1 MGKYFG
7 TDGVRGIAND
17 ELTPHL
23 AYNLGR
29 AGAYVL
35 DKHSNHANQ
44 KTKVIIGTDTR
55 ISKDLLSASIAAGVM
70 SIGADVIDVG
80 VIPTPGV
87 AFLTKKYGADAG
99 IVISASHNPM
109 EYNGIKFFNSEGL
122 KLADDIELEIEDY
135 LDNMDKID
143 EKKLGDQLG
152 RALENKDYIKCY
164 EDSLVATIKG
174 GLKGLKVTLDCA
186 HGAAYQI
193 APEVFRRLGAEVK
206 TINNEPTG
214 TNINK
219 NAGST
224 HPEGLSKAVIANGS
238 DLGLAYDGD
247 ADRLIA
253 IDEKGN
259 PVDGDKI
266 MLICA
271 RHLKNKGMLSH
282 NKLVVTVMSNL
293 GLHMAAKDLGIEP
306 EVTAVG
312 DRYVLERMLE
322 GGYSLGGEQSGHMIF
337 LDYNTTGDGILSSLI
352 LAEIVKESGKTMSDL
367 AEIMEVLPQI
377 LINAKVKN
385 EKKLDYQTD
394 PEILSRIADLEAK
407 MDGKG
412 RVLIRHSGTEPLVRV
427 MLEGRD
433 QEEITVYAEE
443 LSKFIEAKLG

>member
-7 TDGVRGIAND
+7 TDGVRGVANV
-17 ELTPHL
+17 ELTPQL

-35 DKHSNHANQ
+35 HKHSKHANDRI
-44 KTKVIIGTDTR
+44 KVIIGTDTR
-55 ISKDLLSASIAAGVM
+55 ISKDLLSAAIAAGAM

-87 AFLTKKYGADAG
+87 AYLTKKHNADAG
-99 IVISASHNPM
+99 VVISASHNPM
-109 EYNGIKFFNSEGL
+109 EYNGIKFFNSKGL
-122 KLADDIELEIEDY
+122 KLDDDLELEIEHY
-135 LDNMDKID
+135 IDNMNLITD
-143 EKKLGDQLG
+143 EVSREQVGSMLP
-152 RALENKDYIKCY
+152 NNHYINEY
-164 EDSLVATIKG
+164 EDFLVSTVEKG
-174 GLKGLKVTLDCA
+174 LQGLKVTLDCA
-186 HGAAYQI
+186 HGAAYKI
-193 APEVFRRLGAEVK
+193 APEVFKRLGAEIKV
-206 TINNEPTG
+206 INNEPTG
-214 TNINK
+214 TNIND

-224 HPEGLSKAVIANGS
+224 HTEGLSKSVVDNGS

-253 IDEKGN
+253 IDENGN

-271 RHLKNKGMLSH
+271 RHLKAKGMLKD

-293 GLHMAAKDLGIEP
+293 GLHIASKELGIEP

-337 LDYNTTGDGILSSLI
+337 IDYNTTGDGVLSSLI
-352 LAEIVKESGKTMSDL
+352 LAEIVRESGKKISEL
-367 AEIMEVLPQI
+367 ATIMEVLPQV

-385 EKKLDYQTD
+385 EKKLEYQTD
-394 PEILSRIADLEAK
+394 AEILSRITDLESK

-427 MLEGRD
+427 MLEGQN
-433 QEEITVYAEE
+433 QEEITGYARE
-443 LSKFIEAKLG
+443 LADFIESKLG

>member
-7 TDGVRGIAND
+7 TDGVRGVANV
-17 ELTPHL
+17 ELTPQL
-23 AYNLGR
+23 AYKLGR

-35 DKHSNHANQ
+35 QKHSKHEND
-44 KTKVIIGTDTR
+44 KTKVFIGTDTR
-55 ISKDLLSASIAAGVM
+55 ISKDLLSAALAAGAM

-80 VIPTPGV
+80 VIPTPGI
-87 AFLTKKYGADAG
+87 AYLTKKHKADAG
-99 IVISASHNPM
+99 VVISASHNPM
-109 EYNGIKFFNSEGL
+109 EYNGIKFFNSKGL
-122 KLADDIELEIEDY
+122 KLDDDLELEIEDY
-135 LDNMDKID
+135 IDNM
-143 EKKLGDQLG
+143 
-152 RALENKDYIKCY
+152 ALITEEVSHEQVGSMLPNKDYIDEY
-164 EDSLVATIKG
+164 EDFLVSAVAR
-174 GLKGLKVTLDCA
+174 GLQGLKVTLDCA
-186 HGAAYQI
+186 HGAAYKI
-193 APEVFRRLGAEVK
+193 APEVFERLGADLQV
-206 TINNEPTG
+206 IHNEPTG

-219 NAGST
+219 DAGST
-224 HPEGLSKAVIANGS
+224 HTQGLSEAVIANGS

-253 IDEKGN
+253 IDEKGQ

-271 RHLKNKGMLSH
+271 KHLKEKGMLRD

-322 GGYSLGGEQSGHMIF
+322 GDYSLGGEQSGHMIF
-337 LDYNTTGDGILSSLI
+337 IDYNTTGDGILSSLI
-352 LAEIVKESGKTMSDL
+352 LAEILQESGKTISEL
-367 AEIMEVLPQI
+367 ATIMDILPQV

-385 EKKLDYQTD
+385 EHKLAYKTD

-427 MLEGRD
+427 MLEGQD
-433 QEEITVYAEE
+433 QDEITGYAKE
-443 LSKFIEAKLG
+443 LSDFIESKLG

>member
-7 TDGVRGIAND
+7 TDGVRGVANV
-17 ELTPHL
+17 ELTPQL

-35 DKHSNHANQ
+35 HKHSKHQNDRI
-44 KTKVIIGTDTR
+44 KVIIGTDTR
-55 ISKDLLSASIAAGVM
+55 ISKDLLSAAIEAGAM
-70 SIGADVIDVG
+70 SIGADVIDIG
-80 VIPTPGV
+80 VIPTPGI
-87 AFLTKKYGADAG
+87 AYLTKKHCADSG

-109 EYNGIKFFNSEGL
+109 EYNGIKFFNSKGL
-122 KLADDIELEIEDY
+122 KLDDDMELEIEEY
-135 LDNMDKID
+135 LDNMALID
-143 EKKLGDQLG
+143 EEITHEKVGQKLPD
-152 RALENKDYIKCY
+152 NNYIEEY
-164 EDSLVATIKG
+164 EDFLVSVVKD
-174 GLKGLKVTLDCA
+174 GLKGLKITLDCA
-186 HGAAYQI
+186 NGAAYKI
-193 APEVFRRLGAEVK
+193 APEVFERLGAETKV
-206 TINNEPTG
+206 INNKPTG
-214 TNINK
+214 TNINE

-224 HPEGLSKAVIANGS
+224 HTQGLSEAVIANGS

-271 RHLKNKGMLSH
+271 KHLQSKNMLKD

-293 GLHMAAKDLGIEP
+293 GLHIASKELGIEP

-337 LDYNTTGDGILSSLI
+337 IDYNTTGDGILSSLI
-352 LAEIVKESGKTMSDL
+352 LAEIIQNSDKKLSEL
-367 AEIMEVLPQI
+367 ATIMEILPQV
-377 LINAKVKN
+377 LINARVKN
-385 EKKLDYQTD
+385 ETKLGYQTD
-394 PEILSRIADLEAK
+394 PEIQSKIADLEAK

-427 MLEGRD
+427 MLEGQN
-433 QEEITVYAEE
+433 QEEITGYAKE
-443 LSKFIEAKLG
+443 LATFIEAKLG